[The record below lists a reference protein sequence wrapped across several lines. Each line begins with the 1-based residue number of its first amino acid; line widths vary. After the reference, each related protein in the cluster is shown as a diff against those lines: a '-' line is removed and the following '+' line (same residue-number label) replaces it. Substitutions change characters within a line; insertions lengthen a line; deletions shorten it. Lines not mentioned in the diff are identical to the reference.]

1 MPGSAAGS
9 EGGKDFGQAT
19 ISGGGTLRAGTGD
32 VRVAQTRVRDEQT
45 SDLARAWARVRGNL
59 RLSAGARLF
68 DQWLAP
74 IALVDSDEHQHV
86 RLTLPSAFMT
96 NWVKSH
102 YAERL
107 VHEFR
112 ALLPDV
118 RTVTIETQRAAPA
131 PEVIAAPASAPAA
144 AAPVT
149 VAPAIAPAAVP
160 ASSPVAERPVLDP
173 RLTFDRFVSDPSNL
187 VAVNAARA
195 LAAPGPV
202 RFSPLFLHGA
212 TGQGKTHLMHA
223 IGHAFLAE
231 HPEARVLIM
240 SAERFMFE
248 FVSAMRAKDTFA
260 FKARLR
266 GCDLLLI
273 DDLQFIAGKDAT
285 QEEFFHTVNEIM
297 AAGKRLVIAADRA
310 PQALDGV
317 EPRLLSRL
325 GMGLVAD
332 IRQSTPEL
340 RRAVLDRRAAELEVR
355 VPGEVIELLAT
366 RIQTS
371 IRELEGALNRIVAY
385 AQLTGATIDLAFATQ
400 TLGDQ
405 LRGAQRRVTIDQI
418 QKAVSDHFELK
429 PLDLV
434 SARRARAVARPRQI
448 AMYLAKR
455 LTTRSLPEIGRK
467 FGGRDHSTVI
477 HAVRRIE
484 ELRDS
489 DRDVDGAV
497 RVLLGQLEG

>member
-1 MPGSAAGS
+1 
-9 EGGKDFGQAT
+9 
-19 ISGGGTLRAGTGD
+19 
-32 VRVAQTRVRDEQT
+32 VAQARTRDE
-45 SDLARAWARVRGNL
+45 SGDELARAWARVRTNL

-74 IALVDSDEHQHV
+74 IALADASDRQDV

-96 NWVKSH
+96 NWVRNH

-112 ALLPDV
+112 AQIPAV
-118 RTVTIETQRAAPA
+118 RTVSIETQRAAAVVTEVLAEA
-131 PEVIAAPASAPAA
+131 PMAAPAV
-144 AAPVT
+144 APV
-149 VAPAIAPAAVP
+149 AAAPAAV
-160 ASSPVAERPVLDP
+160 ASVPDRPLLDP
-173 RLTFDRFVSDPSNL
+173 RLTFDRFVADASNL

-202 RFSPLFLHGA
+202 RFSPLFLHGG
-212 TGQGKTHLMHA
+212 TGQGKTHLMTA
-223 IGHAFLAE
+223 IGHAFLDA
-231 HPEARVLIM
+231 HADARVLMM
-240 SAERFMFE
+240 SAERFMFD
-248 FVSAMRAKDTFA
+248 FVAAMRARDTHA
-260 FKARLR
+260 FKTRLR

-310 PQALDGV
+310 PQAMDGI

-325 GMGLVAD
+325 GAGLVAD
-332 IRQSTPEL
+332 IRPSTVDL
-340 RRAVLDRRAAELEVR
+340 RRTVLERRAAEVEAR
-355 VPGEVIELLAT
+355 VPSEVIELLAG
-366 RIQTS
+366 RITS
-371 IRELEGALNRIVAY
+371 SVREVEGALNRILAY
-385 AQLTGATIDLAFATQ
+385 AQLTATTIDLEFAMQ
-400 TLGDQ
+400 TLADQ
-405 LRGAQRRVTIDQI
+405 LRGGQRRVTIDQI